1 MKVLLFNGS
10 PREHGCTF
18 TALKIIADELKKD
31 DIESDIICVGKENIC
46 GVGTDSDVSSS
57 YVDSISKKIK
67 DYDGFVFGSP
77 VYYASPNGTFI
88 SFLDRLFAS
97 CSDFI
102 QKPAACIVSCRRGG
116 STSCVDALNKYPQ
129 FYSMPLVSSNYWNM
143 IHGNSPEEVMKDE
156 EGVQTMKVLGKNM
169 AWLLKSI
176 QAGKN
181 IGITPP
187 TLPQKI
193 KTNYIK

>member
-1 MKVLLFNGS
+1 
-10 PREHGCTF
+10 
-18 TALKIIADELKKD
+18 
-31 DIESDIICVGKENIC
+31 
-46 GVGTDSDVSSS
+46 
-57 YVDSISKKIK
+57 
-67 DYDGFVFGSP
+67 
-77 VYYASPNGTFI
+77 
-88 SFLDRLFAS
+88 
-97 CSDFI
+97 
-102 QKPAACIVSCRRGG
+102 
-116 STSCVDALNKYPQ
+116 
-129 FYSMPLVSSNYWNM
+129 MPLVSSNYWNM

-156 EGVQTMKVLGKNM
+156 EGVQTMQVLGKNM